1 MSRII
6 YIELKPQAFG
16 SIATVTTTRWFR
28 QPDVD
33 TYDCVC
39 GPSSEHDALWADRAT
54 GLLCDFDLMDKINEK
69 AHQMRN
75 LTE

>member
-6 YIELKPQAFG
+6 YIELKAQAFA
-16 SIATVTTTRWFR
+16 SIATVTTTHWFR

-33 TYDCVC
+33 TYDCVR
-39 GPSSEHDALWADRAT
+39 GPSSEHDALWADRTT

-69 AHQMRN
+69 AHQMRGEN
-75 LTE
+75 